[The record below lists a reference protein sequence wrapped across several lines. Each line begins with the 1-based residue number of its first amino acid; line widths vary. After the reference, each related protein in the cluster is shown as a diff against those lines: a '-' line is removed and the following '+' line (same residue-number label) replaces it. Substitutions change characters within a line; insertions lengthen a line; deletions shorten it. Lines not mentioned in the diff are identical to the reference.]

1 MGEVGQHIIETELY
15 SPQSESCSLF
25 WNRFMEIY
33 QTPFIWLVALLFLLY
48 ILIKNNKI
56 QESLLVIALTGAE
69 IFWVNLLGMEYV
81 PFASVV
87 FLSLVIK
94 SGLLTVMLVAWGSV
108 LLGIWGSEGLVSL
121 LHIGIGGIGGVL
133 IGFVTYLL
141 FRLVLKRILSVQT
154 RCISNQYTSSGYL
167 KSDIVCLCTIFLLTL
182 FGIVIMSLVIN

>member
-1 MGEVGQHIIETELY
+1 
-15 SPQSESCSLF
+15 
-25 WNRFMEIY
+25 MEIY

-69 IFWVNLLGMEYV
+69 IFLVNLLGMEYV
-81 PFASVV
+81 PLASVV

-94 SGLLTVMLVAWGSV
+94 SGLLTVMLVVWGSV

-121 LHIGIGGIGGVL
+121 LHIGIGGIGGAL

-167 KSDIVCLCTIFLLTL
+167 KSDIVCLCTILLLTL